1 MIVEREDY
9 ELKHLGKTEEVIT
22 IALNIHDIENIYM
35 KEEENYVEKMTNMF
49 VNNWQEVCLGEKV
62 VSETIDLCK
71 DDTKQQMSKELFLV
85 VHRQIRLVGFK
96 IMIILQINQNLYN
109 LLQRAYSA
117 VCLLSGRCGLHFC
130 SGTTQSIEEKSWLH

>member
-1 MIVEREDY
+1 
-9 ELKHLGKTEEVIT
+9 
-22 IALNIHDIENIYM
+22 
-35 KEEENYVEKMTNMF
+35 MTNMF
-49 VNNWQEVCLGEKV
+49 MNNWQEVCLGEKI

-96 IMIILQINQNLYN
+96 IMIILQINQNLSN

-117 VCLLSGRCGLHFC
+117 VHLLCGWRGLHFS
-130 SGTTQSIEEKSWLH
+130 SGTTQSLEEKSWLHPDVDPDHLLQHRHCCRVCQKAIECKFYLFMGGCH